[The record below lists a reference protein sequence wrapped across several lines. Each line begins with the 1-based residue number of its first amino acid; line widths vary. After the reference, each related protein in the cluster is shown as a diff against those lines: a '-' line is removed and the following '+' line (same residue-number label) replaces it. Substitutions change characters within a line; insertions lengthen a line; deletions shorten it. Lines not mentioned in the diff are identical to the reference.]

1 LIFFI
6 SFIKKVHA
14 AFWLENVKVFLS
26 DDSSYPVKTGI
37 SMGIEKSLK
46 KGRMQTGLYPLFAV

>member
-1 LIFFI
+1 M
-6 SFIKKVHA
+6 VHA